1 MGGEITTTITKRADK
16 TGKKK
21 NVDNKSYAKRSNQLY
36 S

>member
-16 TGKKK
+16 TGKK